1 MRRWTGSSRNTTR
14 HEDRLDRARLSRL
27 EDIGDY
33 IAKDNPAA
41 ARRVV
46 RAIEAAVR
54 RLARFPHSGRP
65 GHRAGTRELVVP
77 RTPYIVPYRVGPRA
91 VEILAVFHS
100 ARDWPNTFNPES

>member
-1 MRRWTGSSRNTTR
+1 MRIVWTEPASR
-14 HEDRLDRARLSRL
+14 DI

-65 GHRAGTRELVVP
+65 GYRAGTRELVVP

-91 VEILAVFHS
+91 VEILAVFHIGPTPS
-100 ARDWPNTFNPES
+100 TRNPECALSSSSATATFA

>member
-1 MRRWTGSSRNTTR
+1 MRIVWTEPASR
-14 HEDRLDRARLSRL
+14 DL

-54 RLARFPHSGRP
+54 RLARFPHSGRS

-91 VEILAVFHS
+91 VEILAVFHG
-100 ARDWPNTFNPES
+100 ARDWPNTFNPDS

>member
-1 MRRWTGSSRNTTR
+1 MRMVWAGPPSR
-14 HEDRLDRARLSRL
+14 DL

-46 RAIEAAVR
+46 RAIEAAAR

-65 GHRAGTRELVVP
+65 GHRAGPRELVVA
-77 RTPYIVPYRVGPRA
+77 RTPYIVPYRAVSCRSQSGRNPGGLSWRA
-91 VEILAVFHS
+91 GLAQHLQ
-100 ARDWPNTFNPES
+100 PG